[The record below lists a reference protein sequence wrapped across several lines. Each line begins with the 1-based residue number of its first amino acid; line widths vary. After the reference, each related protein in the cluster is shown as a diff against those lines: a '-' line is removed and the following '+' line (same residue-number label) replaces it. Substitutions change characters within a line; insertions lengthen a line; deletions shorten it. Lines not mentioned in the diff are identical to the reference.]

1 MNQGNT
7 YLVTSLDTWSK
18 EALCKAANL
27 DYYTKPRDCTRVHI
41 MGGNMVCQ
49 LLTFV
54 RCSEC
59 LSINC
64 MSQSGD
70 WKSMMVLYL
79 RIWILIQE
87 QISLYVIQDYC

>member
-41 MGGNMVCQ
+41 MGGNMVGQ

-54 RCSEC
+54 RCS
-59 LSINC
+59 
-64 MSQSGD
+64 
-70 WKSMMVLYL
+70 
-79 RIWILIQE
+79 
-87 QISLYVIQDYC
+87 